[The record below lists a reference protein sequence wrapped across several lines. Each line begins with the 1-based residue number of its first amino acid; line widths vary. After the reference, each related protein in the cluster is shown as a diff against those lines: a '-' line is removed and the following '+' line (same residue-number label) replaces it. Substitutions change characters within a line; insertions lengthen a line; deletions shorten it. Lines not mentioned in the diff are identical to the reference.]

1 MTRENEVG
9 AEHHEK
15 YVEELFGMN
24 ATQTQSETDQST
36 DPCGRGYAKTDRS
49 LVERK
54 RLQSEAGTIPIKLEW
69 TSLACRI
76 VPDHLPK
83 RGSLGPDLAQ
93 CEIGR
98 THLVPDC
105 AALEHGEVAAAVSP
119 V

>member
-1 MTRENEVG
+1 
-9 AEHHEK
+9 
-15 YVEELFGMN
+15 MN
-24 ATQTQSETDQST
+24 ASQTLSVTNQST

-54 RLQSEAGTIPIKLEW
+54 RLQSEAATIPIKLEW

-98 THLVPDC
+98 TDLVPDC
-105 AALEHGEVAAAVSP
+105 AALERGEAAATVSR